1 MGKLAFALGIAVTKL
16 VSIRNAAGDELA
28 AGAAARRA
36 SAGDWMN
43 VWIDAAGVSWAPPVF
58 RPTLPLYL
66 RIPLSLAR
74 ARAWGASRH
83 PSSCRLPSEEP
94 LAVQLFP
101 ADGVTWVVSLPT
113 GLAGDTIWPDMEWI
127 EALAPVPGEA
137 EAGATTE
144 TLEEVCA
151 A

>member
-1 MGKLAFALGIAVTKL
+1 M
-16 VSIRNAAGDELA
+16 
-28 AGAAARRA
+28 
-36 SAGDWMN
+36 
-43 VWIDAAGVSWAPPVF
+43 
-58 RPTLPLYL
+58 
-66 RIPLSLAR
+66 
-74 ARAWGASRH
+74 
-83 PSSCRLPSEEP
+83 
-94 LAVQLFP
+94 AVQLFP

-137 EAGATTE
+137 EARETTA